1 MCLPT
6 IFYTIL
12 YPARLGGSGFGYGY
26 GFGFGY
32 GFVLGYGRCAL
43 LFSPEVAA
51 IWGAHEVILM
61 WLITIIRNLIKVC
74 VCVGGLVCAV
84 CVAVHSNRI
93 YMLKRCKKAKG
104 SNGVIIRHI

>member
-26 GFGFGY
+26 GFGY
-32 GFVLGYGRCAL
+32 GFVLGYGRCEL
-43 LFSPEVAA
+43 LFSPGVAA
-51 IWGAHEVILM
+51 NWGAHEVILM

-74 VCVGGLVCAV
+74 VGGLVCAV
-84 CVAVHSNRI
+84 YGEVHSNRI
-93 YMLKRCKKAKG
+93 YMLKRCKKAEG
-104 SNGVIIRHI
+104 SKVIIRHI